1 MLPSLR
7 ALFIEA
13 SLLIFDR
20 IRKKSRVSKKMW
32 LLNVPRMAREV
43 TSFAQDVRWLV
54 DIARDACRA
63 PPKPPEPEMEMA
75 TNFRLQPRDAPEP
88 WSREYEA
95 WDPGWTLVRTSNDPF
110 YSQSRRVL

>member
-1 MLPSLR
+1 
-7 ALFIEA
+7 
-13 SLLIFDR
+13 
-20 IRKKSRVSKKMW
+20 MW

-63 PPKPPEPEMEMA
+63 PPKPPEPETEMA
-75 TNFRLQPRDAPEP
+75 TNFQLQAREAPEP

-110 YSQSRRVL
+110 YESRPCVQ

>member
-1 MLPSLR
+1 
-7 ALFIEA
+7 
-13 SLLIFDR
+13 
-20 IRKKSRVSKKMW
+20 MW

-63 PPKPPEPEMEMA
+63 PPKPPEPEMEMT
-75 TNFRLQPRDAPEP
+75 TNFRLQPREAPEP

-110 YSQSRRVL
+110 YESRPCVQ